1 MARSLNKIMLIGNCA
16 AEPEVRAQ
24 QTTYKVVTFTVATNE
39 RRSNGQGGYTDTT
52 EWHRI
57 TAWNALADIV
67 TNYVHK
73 GSKIYV
79 EGRLRSQTYQDKTHP
94 DVTHRTY
101 EIVAENVILLD
112 RRQDNV
118 GGNNDYQQDYSN
130 RPTGGWGATQ
140 EASPFAAQNAGFNQD
155 ANNNALSYGQSG
167 TQQFPQTSFNNSS
180 FNQSQGMASQNMSA
194 FAQQPAAPAPQG
206 SFAYNN
212 GGYQNVLNQNNT
224 QSTQSFGQN
233 QAVTNPGMSDDV
245 PF

>member
-24 QTTYKVVTFTVATNE
+24 QSTYKVVTFTVATND

-57 TAWNALADIV
+57 TAWNALADV
-67 TNYVHK
+67 VSNYVHK

-101 EIVAENVILLD
+101 EIVAENIILLD

-118 GGNNDYQQDYSN
+118 GGNNDYQQDVSN
-130 RPTGGWGATQ
+130 RPNGGWGAPQ
-140 EASPFAAQNAGFNQD
+140 DANAYAAQNAGFNQD
-155 ANNNALSYGQSG
+155 TTNNAMSYGQSG
-167 TQQFPQTSFNNSS
+167 TQQFTQPSFANSG
-180 FNQSQGMASQNMSA
+180 FNQAQGVAPQNMNVYN
-194 FAQQPAAPAPQG
+194 QQPAAPQG
-206 SFAYNN
+206 AFAYNN
-212 GGYQNVLNQNNT
+212 GGYQNALNQNNS
-224 QSTQSFGQN
+224 QSAQNFGQN